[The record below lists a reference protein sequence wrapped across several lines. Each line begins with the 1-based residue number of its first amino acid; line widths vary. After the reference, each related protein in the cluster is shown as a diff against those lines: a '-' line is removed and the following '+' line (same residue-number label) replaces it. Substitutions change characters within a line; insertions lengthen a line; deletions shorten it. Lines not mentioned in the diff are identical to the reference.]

1 MFEKFIADRM
11 QKGSGRY
18 SKPIVSIAILG
29 IILGVMVMII
39 SASIVRGFR
48 TEIRDKV
55 VGFNAHLEITDLAS
69 GEGTIDERVRI
80 DETFVAHVA
89 ALDEVESIK
98 PFIARPCILESPEGI
113 EGVVSR
119 GLLLSD
125 SSSFL
130 RERIVEGRMIALDQK
145 KASKELMISAA
156 TARSLDVK
164 LGDKL
169 SLYYITE
176 GTDFSTRRL
185 EVTGIYQTDLE
196 EFDKQF
202 IYIDQRHLQ
211 KLSGW
216 GLEIQVLVEDSC
228 SSEGWN
234 IKALAFGGS
243 GKYHYRWSNGQVGKG
258 PYRICPDSEEPL
270 EIILLDSDETLADTA
285 RVHFVSNE
293 PDSDC
298 DCPYR
303 VDTVLTTGGSAKYY
317 VGGFEVMLK
326 DFGDLASSKAEIREV
341 IKENSWNKETEQRSS
356 FFFTRDIIERTPEI
370 FSWLEILDVNIYIII
385 TLMIG
390 VAVFNMSSALLILII
405 ERSNMIGILKALG
418 SGDWSVRKIFIHH
431 SGKLILKGLFWG
443 NVIGLGLALAQKHFQ
458 LIKLTAE
465 TYYLNHVPI
474 LIDWKDILMIDLGT
488 LAICLLAMLIPSYFI
503 TRITPVEAIRFD

>member
-1 MFEKFIADRM
+1 M

-18 SKPIVSIAILG
+18 SRPIVSIAILG
-29 IILGVMVMII
+29 IILGVMVMIL

-55 VGFNAHLEITDLAS
+55 VGFNAHLEITDLSS

-80 DETFVAHVA
+80 DEAFVEKIAE
-89 ALDEVESIK
+89 LDEVASIR

-119 GLLLSD
+119 GLLPTD
-125 SSSFL
+125 SIGFL
-130 RERIVEGRMIALDQK
+130 GERIIKGRMPALDG
-145 KASKELMISAA
+145 ISASQELLISA
-156 TARSLDVK
+156 VTARTLDVDI
-164 LGDKL
+164 GDKM

-185 EVTGIYQTDLE
+185 TLSGIYQTDLE
-196 EFDKQF
+196 EFDRQF
-202 IYIDQRHLQ
+202 IYLDQRHLQ

-216 GLEIQVLVEDSC
+216 GLELQLLVEDTCIAETWS
-228 SSEGWN
+228 

-258 PYRICPDSEEPL
+258 PHNMCPSDADPL
-270 EIILLDSDETLADTA
+270 EIILLDGDETLADTA
-285 RVHFVSNE
+285 RVFFKKNE
-293 PDSDC
+293 GSAYC
-298 DCPYR
+298 GCPYEI
-303 VDTVLTTGGSAKYY
+303 DSITTTGGSAKHYA
-317 VGGFEVMLK
+317 GGFEVMLK
-326 DFGDLASSKAEIREV
+326 DFDELADAKAEIREV
-341 IKENSWNKETEQRSS
+341 IKEHSWNEETQKRSS
-356 FFFTRDIIERTPEI
+356 FFITRDIVERTPEI

-390 VAVFNMSSALLILII
+390 VAIFNMSSALLILII

-418 SGDWSVRKIFIHH
+418 SADWSVRKIFIRHA
-431 SGKLILKGLFWG
+431 GKLILKGLFWG
-443 NVIGLGLALAQKHFQ
+443 NVFGIGIALIQKKF
-458 LIKLTAE
+458 LLVKLTAE

-474 LIDWKDILMIDLGT
+474 LIDWTDILLIDVGT
-488 LAICLLAMLIPSYFI
+488 LAICLLAMLIPSFFI

>member
-1 MFEKFIADRM
+1 M

-18 SKPIVSIAILG
+18 SRPIVGIAILG
-29 IILGVMVMII
+29 IILGVMVMIL

-55 VGFNAHLEITDLAS
+55 VGFNAHLEITDLSS
-69 GEGTIDERVRI
+69 GEGTIDERVRM
-80 DETFVAHVA
+80 DESFVAQIAELDAVA
-89 ALDEVESIK
+89 TIK

-119 GLLLSD
+119 GLMPSD
-125 SSSFL
+125 STGFL
-130 RERIVEGRMIALDQK
+130 GQRIVEGRMPNLSMDE
-145 KASKELMISAA
+145 ASQELLISAV
-156 TARSLDVK
+156 TARMLDVQ

-176 GTDFSTRRL
+176 GTDFSARRL
-185 EVTGIYQTDLE
+185 TVTGIYQTDLE
-196 EFDKQF
+196 EFDRQF

-211 KLSGW
+211 KLSSW

-228 SSEGWN
+228 IADGWN

-258 PYRICPDSEEPL
+258 PHVVCPSNDDPL
-270 EIILLDSDETLADTA
+270 EIILLDGDETLADTA
-285 RVHFVSNE
+285 KVYFKANEYLSN
-293 PDSDC
+293 C
-298 DCPYR
+298 NCPFSI
-303 VDTVLTTGGSAKYY
+303 DTVTTTGGSAKYY
-317 VGGFEVMLK
+317 VGGFDVMLN
-326 DFGDLASSKAEIREV
+326 DFDNLAESKEEIRTV
-341 IKENSWNKETEQRSS
+341 IKANSWNEETQKRTS
-356 FFFTRDIIERTPEI
+356 FFITQDIIERTPEI

-390 VAVFNMSSALLILII
+390 VAIFNMSSALLILII

-418 SGDWSVRKIFIHH
+418 SQDWSVRKIFIRHA
-431 SGKLILKGLFWG
+431 GKLILKGLFWG
-443 NVIGLGLALAQKHFQ
+443 NVLGLGIALAQKHFE
-458 LIKLTAE
+458 LVKLTAE

-474 LIDWKDILMIDLGT
+474 LIDWMDILMIDLGT
-488 LAICLLAMLIPSYFI
+488 LAICLFAMLIPSYFI

>member
-1 MFEKFIADRM
+1 M
-11 QKGSGRY
+11 
-18 SKPIVSIAILG
+18 IL
-29 IILGVMVMII
+29 

-55 VGFNAHLEITDLAS
+55 VGFNAHLEITDLSS
-69 GEGTIDERVRI
+69 GEGTIDERVHI
-80 DETFVAHVA
+80 EEAFVANVA
-89 ALDEVESIK
+89 ALDEVASIK

-113 EGVVSR
+113 EGVISR
-119 GLLLSD
+119 GLLPSD

-130 RERIVEGRMIALDQK
+130 ATRLVEGRLPNLKGA
-145 KASKELMISAA
+145 KASQELLISAV
-156 TARSLDVK
+156 TARTLDVN

-169 SLYYITE
+169 SLYYILE
-176 GTDFSTRRL
+176 GIDFSSRRL
-185 EVTGIYQTDLE
+185 EVSGIYQTDLE
-196 EFDKQF
+196 EFDRQF

-216 GLEIQVLVEDSC
+216 GLEIQMLVEDSC
-228 SSEGWN
+228 SSEGWT

-258 PYRICPDSEEPL
+258 PYTICPDSDEPI
-270 EIILLDSDETLADTA
+270 EVILLDGDETLADTA
-285 RVHFVSNE
+285 RVHFVANE
-293 PDSDC
+293 ANSAC
-298 DCPYR
+298 KCPYR
-303 VDTVLTTGGSAKYY
+303 IDSVSTSGGSAKHY

-326 DFGDLASSKAEIREV
+326 DFSDLASSKSEIREL
-341 IKENSWNKETEQRSS
+341 IKEHSWNEETQKRSS
-356 FFFTRDIIERTPEI
+356 FFITRDIIERTPEI

-390 VAVFNMSSALLILII
+390 VAIFNMSSALLILII

-418 SGDWSVRKIFIHH
+418 SEDWSVRKIFIRHA
-431 SGKLILKGLFWG
+431 GKLILKGLFWG
-443 NVIGLGLALAQKHFQ
+443 NVFGLGIALLQKHFQ
-458 LIKLTAE
+458 LVKLTAE

-474 LIDWKDILMIDLGT
+474 LVDWTDVLMIDIGT